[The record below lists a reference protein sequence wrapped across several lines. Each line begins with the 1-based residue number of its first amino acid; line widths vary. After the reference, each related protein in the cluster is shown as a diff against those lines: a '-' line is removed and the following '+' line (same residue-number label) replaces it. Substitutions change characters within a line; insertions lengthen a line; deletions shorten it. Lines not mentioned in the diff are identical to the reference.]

1 MTKGAEMPPFLT
13 MRIQPFSIG
22 RYSTACY
29 IAYEGNRC
37 TIIDAPYPMTTA
49 IAFLRKENLNPE
61 DVILTHGHF
70 DHIFGLGELKAAFP
84 DIRIF
89 LDEEDFPFIDD
100 DFRKTKDML
109 KLFDPCFLR
118 EIPFST
124 FPDDIQPFK
133 KYEGQFGIIKTPGHT
148 MGSVSVYSKKERILF
163 SGDTLFAQG
172 IGRTDLGG
180 NHSMLMD
187 SIHNILKLDDD
198 TIVLPGHGPGTTI
211 KAEKESNPFL

>member
-1 MTKGAEMPPFLT
+1 MKQGPPGPFDDT
-13 MRIQPFSIG
+13 MRIQPFTLG
-22 RYSTACY
+22 RYGTDCY
-29 IAYEGNRC
+29 IAYGDGRC
-37 TIIDAPYPMTTA
+37 TVIDAPYPMDAA
-49 IAFLRKENLNPE
+49 IAFLKDSHLIP
-61 DVILTHGHF
+61 DDILLTHGHF
-70 DHIFGLGELKAAFP
+70 DHIFGLAGMKAAFP
-84 DIRIF
+84 EARIY
-89 LDEEDFPFIDD
+89 LDEEDMPFIEDG
-100 DFRKTKDML
+100 FRRTRDML
-109 KLFDPCFLR
+109 RYLDPGFLDGIDLSSFPAGILPYSSYDGCFT
-118 EIPFST
+118 IM
-124 FPDDIQPFK
+124 
-133 KYEGQFGIIKTPGHT
+133 KTPGHT